1 MAKKKPKTILEEDSL
16 EVPSSQKSTDEAR
29 KDISEREVFTEDEEF
44 YEFMARQGQVQVT
57 TDQSDKTEKSLRVW
71 FLLKRFSI
79 LQKVLA
85 LSIIVTIAML
95 LYALLK
101 PALKFTTY
109 AQTVPVA
116 RQTTSPEAP
125 TSEDSAQVRPQQLQE
140 PQFVPPSIQA
150 LSLKVAQDFY
160 LQKDYRMACK
170 TYNQLQQGLPMS
182 DEGGLL
188 RDFLQLKMAL
198 CIRKTGDFDQA
209 NRLLRIVSE
218 SRSPVLRVLANYYL
232 GFIEVQKGQYLKAR
246 TRAYQTIALISA
258 VNMDRNL
265 ALLLQRDCNF
275 LIAESLTRYIL
286 LLCDIDNDIPD
297 RLWGSPEEIDPF
309 SGINEISALTNLLNS
324 SSEQL
329 SKGLL
334 SPQIQKIEHP
344 GAPTRWS
351 VVCHGASIEELLARF
366 ATNAKLDITWVPSK
380 EVESEKAKDAIR
392 NRPASLYL
400 PAATTQQ
407 SVTIAA
413 GCVGLL
419 ARLDE
424 RGLVSIFNP
433 DEYSSL
439 SEFVSLLA
447 QEAVSLWQSFLL
459 SFCDDQRVPNAHFAL
474 GLLQAQIGQVT
485 ESIAEYK
492 LVANRYSQTHLAP
505 FALLHSSK
513 LKANLRDHLG
523 ARQDLT
529 QLVEQYP
536 DSELSGRACL
546 YLADATMNAGLLSEA
561 ARLYRKVY
569 NLGLSQQS
577 QAEAAFGAA
586 KCFYEIEDYE
596 AAAKWFTQYIALV
609 KDQKNREL
617 YLAYFLLGKINLTLG
632 NLQQACNVFQCALT
646 GPLSKEQYIETI
658 SALVEAQIKQ
668 ENFVEALTL
677 IEGIQPGQFSQK
689 ESIEILLTKSKI
701 LRTIGLVDKA
711 ISVLGDKAEYIP
723 DVQLKAK
730 LSFELAKCYI
740 AKDALELARKDLAE
754 ILVLIEPGPLAQEVA
769 LELADVCLKLG
780 ENSQAIYVCSQL
792 LNSDPSE
799 QIRQKALN
807 ILAIA
812 YKQQKKYDKATLILL
827 GKWNDVKPTSE
838 KRIFGSPDASSQL
851 LKQTQ

>member
-1 MAKKKPKTILEEDSL
+1 MAKKKPQTVLEEDSL
-16 EVPSSQKSTDEAR
+16 EAPSGQKSTDEAR
-29 KDISEREVFTEDEEF
+29 KGLSEREVFAGDEEF

-57 TDQSDKTEKSLRVW
+57 TDQSDKTRKSSKVGS
-71 FLLKRFSI
+71 LLQHFSI

-85 LSIIVTIAML
+85 LGIIVAAVILM
-95 LYALLK
+95 YALLRSFSRST
-101 PALKFTTY
+101 ADT
-109 AQTVPVA
+109 QMIPVK
-116 RQTTSPEAP
+116 RRIISPESP
-125 TSEDSAQVRPQQLQE
+125 INEDSSHVKAQQLQE
-140 PQFVPPSIQA
+140 PQFASSSGQPLSFSGQP

-160 LQKDYRMACK
+160 LQKNYSMAYE

-182 DEGGLL
+182 EENSLL

-198 CIRKTGDFDQA
+198 CMRKTGDSDQA
-209 NRLLRIVSE
+209 NRLLRVVSE
-218 SRSPVLRVLANYYL
+218 SHSPILRVLANYYL

-246 TRAYQTIALISA
+246 TRAYQTIALVSL
-258 VNMDRNL
+258 VDL
-265 ALLLQRDCNF
+265 DKDTALLLQRDCHF
-275 LIAESLTRYIL
+275 LIAESITRYIL

-297 RLWGSPEEIDPF
+297 QLWSSPEEIDLF
-309 SGINEISALTNLLNS
+309 SGINEISALMNLLNS
-324 SSEQL
+324 GSEQL

-334 SPQIQKIEHP
+334 SSQIQKIEHP

-351 VVCHGASIEELLARF
+351 VVCHGSSIEELLARF
-366 ATNAKLDITWVPSK
+366 ATNAKLDITWVLGK
-380 EVESEKAKDAIR
+380 GVESGRAKGAIR
-392 NRPASLYL
+392 NRPVSLYL
-400 PAATTQQ
+400 PAATTRQ
-407 SVTIAA
+407 SAAISA

-433 DEYSSL
+433 EEYSSL
-439 SEFVSLLA
+439 SEFISLLA
-447 QEAVSLWQSFLL
+447 QEAISLWQGFLL
-459 SFCDDQRVPNAHFAL
+459 SFYDDQRVPNAHFAL
-474 GLLQAQIGQVT
+474 GLLQAQIDRVT

-536 DSELSGRACL
+536 DNELSGRACL
-546 YLADATMNAGLLSEA
+546 YLADATKNAGLLSEA
-561 ARLYRKVY
+561 ARLYSKVY
-569 NLGLSQQS
+569 NLGLPRQS
-577 QAEAAFGAA
+577 RATAAFGAA

-596 AAAKWFTQYIALV
+596 AAAKWFIQYIVLV

-617 YLAYFLLGKINLTLG
+617 YLAYFLLGKISLTLG
-632 NLQQACNVFQCALT
+632 NLQQACNAFQCALT
-646 GPLSKEQYIETI
+646 GPLSKEQYVETI

-668 ENFVEALTL
+668 ERFIEALTL
-677 IEGIQPGQFSQK
+677 IDSIQPWQFSQK

-701 LRTIGLVDKA
+701 LRTMGLVDKA
-711 ISVLGDKAEYIP
+711 ISVLGDKADYIP
-723 DVQLKAK
+723 DLQLKAK

-740 AKDALELARKDLAE
+740 AKDNLELARKDLTK

-792 LNSDPSE
+792 LDSDPSE
-799 QIRQKALN
+799 QIRQKTLSV
-807 ILAIA
+807 LAMA

-827 GKWNDVKPTSE
+827 DKWNDVEPTSE
-838 KRIFGSPDASSQL
+838 L
-851 LKQTQ
+851 LK

>member
-1 MAKKKPKTILEEDSL
+1 MAKKKPQTIVEEDSL
-16 EVPSSQKSTDEAR
+16 EVPSGQKSTDEAR
-29 KDISEREVFTEDEEF
+29 KELTEREVFTGDEEF
-44 YEFMARQGQVQVT
+44 YEFMARQGQVQVD
-57 TDQSDKTEKSLRVW
+57 TDRSNKARKSLQVG
-71 FLLKRFSI
+71 FLLKRFST

-85 LSIIVTIAML
+85 LSIIVTTAML

-101 PALKFTTY
+101 SASKFTANT
-109 AQTVPVA
+109 QTVPVTQ
-116 RQTTSPEAP
+116 QTTSPE
-125 TSEDSAQVRPQQLQE
+125 TSAAEDSAQVQPQQLQE
-140 PQFVPPSIQA
+140 PQFVPHSIQP

-160 LQKDYRMACK
+160 LQKDYGMAYK
-170 TYNQLQQGLPMS
+170 TYTQLQQGLPMS
-182 DEGGLL
+182 DEGNLL

-198 CIRKTGDFDQA
+198 CMRKTGDFDQA
-209 NRLLRIVSE
+209 NRLLRVVSE
-218 SRSPVLRVLANYYL
+218 SRSPILRVLANYYL
-232 GFIEVQKGQYLKAR
+232 GFIEVRKGQYLKAR
-246 TRAYQTIALISA
+246 TRAYQAIALISS
-258 VNMDRNL
+258 VDL
-265 ALLLQRDCNF
+265 DKDTALLLQRDCHF
-275 LIAESLTRYIL
+275 LIAESVTRYIL
-286 LLCDIDNDIPD
+286 SLCGIDNDIPD
-297 RLWGSPEEIDPF
+297 QLWSGPEEIDPF
-309 SGINEISALTNLLNS
+309 SDINEISALMNLLNS
-324 SSEQL
+324 GSEQL
-329 SKGLL
+329 SRGLL
-334 SPQIQKIEHP
+334 SSQIQKIEHP
-344 GAPTRWS
+344 GAPTRWF

-380 EVESEKAKDAIR
+380 EVESEKVKDAIR
-392 NRPASLYL
+392 NRPVSLYL

-433 DEYSSL
+433 DEYNSL

-447 QEAVSLWQSFLL
+447 QEAISLWQSFLL
-459 SFCDDQRVPNAHFAL
+459 SFYDDRSVPNAHFAL
-474 GLLQAQIGQVT
+474 GLLHAQIGHVT

-492 LVANRYSQTHLAP
+492 LVANRYSQTHLSP

-523 ARQDLT
+523 ARQDLQ

-561 ARLYRKVY
+561 AQLYRKVY

-617 YLAYFLLGKINLTLG
+617 YLAYFLLGKTNLTLG
-632 NLQQACNVFQCALT
+632 NLQQACNAFQCALT

-668 ENFVEALTL
+668 EHFIEALTL
-677 IEGIQPGQFSQK
+677 IDGIQPWQFSQK

-701 LRTIGLVDKA
+701 LRTMGLVDKA
-711 ISVLGDKAEYIP
+711 ITVLGDKAEYIP
-723 DVQLKAK
+723 DPQLKAK

-740 AKDALELARKDLAE
+740 TKDDLELARKDLTE
-754 ILVLIEPGPLAQEVA
+754 ILVLIEPGPLAQEAA

-780 ENSQAIYVCSQL
+780 ENSQSIYVCSQL

-807 ILAIA
+807 IFAMA
-812 YKQQKKYDKATLILL
+812 YKQQKNYDKAALILL
-827 GKWNDVKPTSE
+827 GKWNDVEPTSE
-838 KRIFGSPDASSQL
+838 KGIVGSPDASSQL
-851 LKQTQ
+851 LKRTQ